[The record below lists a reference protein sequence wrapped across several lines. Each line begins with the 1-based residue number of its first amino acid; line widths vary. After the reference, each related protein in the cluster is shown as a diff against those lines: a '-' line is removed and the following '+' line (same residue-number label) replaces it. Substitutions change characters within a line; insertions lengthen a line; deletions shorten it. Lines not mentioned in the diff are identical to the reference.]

1 MMTRLGVL
9 PEVAERC
16 LNHVEEN
23 RMKRIYQRHTY
34 ETEMREAWC
43 LLGDHLAHL
52 TKDLP
57 EDAIANPTQKNHRPR
72 EKALHLVRN
81 KPVLHFRKDKSRPG
95 KMPRPRRSSGR
106 PSKATIWSSDPHIPR
121 DAVSARQRID
131 YASCTLL
138 CSTTAVLIDTLL
150 DANSLKH
157 LSKLWWL
164 AGEHLPT
171 PNQQLLHPKP
181 SHLQAQGEV

>member
-1 MMTRLGVL
+1 MSESRRRK
-9 PEVAERC
+9 P
-16 LNHVEEN
+16 HEEN
-23 RMKRIYQRHTY
+23 LS
-34 ETEMREAWC
+34 A
-43 LLGDHLAHL
+43 AHL
-52 TKDLP
+52 RNR
-57 EDAIANPTQKNHRPR
+57 DAGGLVPTGRPFSTPD
-72 EKALHLVRN
+72 E
-81 KPVLHFRKDKSRPG
+81 
-95 KMPRPRRSSGR
+95 RSSRGR
-106 PSKATIWSSDPHIPR
+106 HRQSDTKEPPAKGKRHYISSETNPYCTFAKTRAVPARCPVREDPPVARARRPFGHLTPHIPR